1 MDEHAA
7 NEGKILAM
15 KSKMVDESLDVDFRF
30 KSICKQEK
38 IKSAIIEMLPDILD
52 KVCDDPRPSFNRKWV
67 GELRKRYAKQSIHK
81 TVIDV
86 GNSTEG
92 HNSTLP
98 KHGYGIWVS
107 SGGCEVKDFA
117 HSRRKPKKY
126 DTVPLEFRAYVG
138 MLKLLDNGG
147 FVKDVG
153 YRVSKNYFF
162 VCKEKQND
170 E

>member
-15 KSKMVDESLDVDFRF
+15 QSKMVNESIDIDFRF
-30 KSICKQEK
+30 KSICKQET
-38 IKSAIIEMLPDILD
+38 IKSAIIEMLPEILD
-52 KVCDDPRPSFNRKWV
+52 KVWDDPWPSFYRKAV

-86 GNSTEG
+86 GNSMEG

-107 SGGCEVKDFA
+107 SGGCGVKDFA
-117 HSRRKPKKY
+117 HNRRKPKTY